1 MLKRSKAFTSYL
13 RANARL
19 LLMDLV
25 LVRMSSNSRK
35 ASHILLNHK
44 EMFQIESEEGSLT
57 VKKDKHVIYHS
68 NLNIWGN
75 ERELV

>member
-1 MLKRSKAFTSYL
+1 MVKRSKVFTSYL

-19 LLMDLV
+19 LLMGLV

-44 EMFQIESEEGSLT
+44 EMFQIEFEEVFLT
-57 VKKDKHVIYHS
+57 VKKDKHIIYQT
-68 NLNIWGN
+68 
-75 ERELV
+75 